1 MNDYESINI
10 IDKVYEDGYQVGY
23 SHGYDVGYDD
33 GFDDGQSEEFIVTEN
48 MLDEAY
54 DEGYVDGL
62 TFAAHEI
69 EKRDAII
76 KFLMEKLYG

>member
-1 MNDYESINI
+1 MKDYEISDI
-10 IDKVYEDGYQVGY
+10 IDNVYEDGYQVGY

-33 GFDDGQSEEFIVTEN
+33 GFYDGQSEEVIVTEN
-48 MLDEAY
+48 MID
-54 DEGYVDGL
+54 
-62 TFAAHEI
+62 AHEI